1 MCRVQLKAPGW
12 ACTLAF
18 SWQPVVI
25 GLVPAR
31 LPRNWHLGNEM
42 PMADG
47 GTWLCWDWER
57 GAKWEGNGIQSR
69 GWAEGSI
76 KHTVES
82 CGKVSV
88 EAAAGNQP
96 SPEDGFDPSAYKA
109 LPPQTLTLK
118 NLLRGKLKGLKK
130 NTSFAIF
137 KKTTKTFFG
146 SLAHDETY
154 QLSGRKQ
161 LAICMLFFLKS
172 MAKWEEKKN
181 ECVENLKLSLRRRGS
196 VFEESEICFLL
207 VFLKS
212 SWQNSQMQLLNELH
226 LLWLRELLW
235 LSTQFPPRGLCNGL
249 AVEPNS
255 G

>member
-76 KHTVES
+76 KHTAES
-82 CGKVSV
+82 CGRVSV

-96 SPEDGFDPSAYKA
+96 SPEEGFDPSAYKA

-118 NLLRGKLKGLKK
+118 NLPRGKLKGLKK
-130 NTSFAIF
+130 NTSFTIF
-137 KKTTKTFFG
+137 KKKNKKHFWLSPTLKHTNT
-146 SLAHDETY
+146 SL
-154 QLSGRKQ
+154 SRRKQ
-161 LAICMLFFLKS
+161 LAICMLFFEVNGK
-172 MAKWEEKKN
+172 MGREEEGKTWN
-181 ECVENLKLSLRRRGS
+181 CHYVGG
-196 VFEESEICFLL
+196 
-207 VFLKS
+207 
-212 SWQNSQMQLLNELH
+212 
-226 LLWLRELLW
+226 
-235 LSTQFPPRGLCNGL
+235 GLCSKNL
-249 AVEPNS
+249 FSFSFLEVKLTKLTDVAT
-255 G
+255 